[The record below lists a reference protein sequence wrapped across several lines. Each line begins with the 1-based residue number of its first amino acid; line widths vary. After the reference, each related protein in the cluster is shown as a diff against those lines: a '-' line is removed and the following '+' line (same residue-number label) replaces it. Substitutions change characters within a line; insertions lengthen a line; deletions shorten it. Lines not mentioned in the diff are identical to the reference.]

1 LIKIGDNIKEAST
14 KILCTGYG
22 VVSVSDKNMDDLLAQ
37 LKTEFDPEPR
47 SKSQPK
53 SGVNQSSDNQSP
65 SPKNAASQAPINQML
80 GELRKELESGR
91 GRASNPVT
99 PPSSTFSS
107 STSPP
112 LSVKEAALAR
122 QRLNTLI
129 DQDYQAQAQIREA
142 KYAEIQRQAEA
153 KLADEKRHQEELIE
167 IQRLEALR
175 DRRRQEALREEAK
188 TWLIKLDPRS
198 EEGKWFQEFSYSYED
213 KLQAAIDYL
222 EAMRE
227 TGL

>member
-1 LIKIGDNIKEAST
+1 
-14 KILCTGYG
+14 

-37 LKTEFDPEPR
+37 LKTEFDPKPR

-53 SGVNQSSDNQSP
+53 SGVNQSSGNQSP
-65 SPKNAASQAPINQML
+65 PPKNTASQASMNQML

-91 GRASNPVT
+91 GRTNDPVSP
-99 PPSSTFSS
+99 PPST
-107 STSPP
+107 STSSP
-112 LSVKEAALAR
+112 LSAKEAALAR
-122 QRLNTLI
+122 QRLNALI

-153 KLADEKRHQEELIE
+153 KLAAEKRHQEELIE

-213 KLQAAIDYL
+213 KLRAAIDYL

>member
-1 LIKIGDNIKEAST
+1 
-14 KILCTGYG
+14 

-37 LKTEFDPEPR
+37 LKTEFDPKPR

-53 SGVNQSSDNQSP
+53 SGVNQSSGNQSP
-65 SPKNAASQAPINQML
+65 PPKNTASQASMNQML

-91 GRASNPVT
+91 GRTNNPVSP
-99 PPSSTFSS
+99 PPST

-112 LSVKEAALAR
+112 LSAKEAALAR
-122 QRLNTLI
+122 QRLNALI

-153 KLADEKRHQEELIE
+153 KLAAEKRHQEELIE

-213 KLQAAIDYL
+213 KLRAAIDYL

>member
-1 LIKIGDNIKEAST
+1 
-14 KILCTGYG
+14 

-37 LKTEFDPEPR
+37 LKTEFDPKPR

-53 SGVNQSSDNQSP
+53 SGVNQSSGNQSP
-65 SPKNAASQAPINQML
+65 PPKNTASQASMNQML

-91 GRASNPVT
+91 GRTNNPVPPP
-99 PPSSTFSS
+99 PPST

-112 LSVKEAALAR
+112 LSAKEAALAR
-122 QRLNTLI
+122 QRLNALI

-153 KLADEKRHQEELIE
+153 KLAAEKRHQEELIE

-213 KLQAAIDYL
+213 KLRAAIDYL